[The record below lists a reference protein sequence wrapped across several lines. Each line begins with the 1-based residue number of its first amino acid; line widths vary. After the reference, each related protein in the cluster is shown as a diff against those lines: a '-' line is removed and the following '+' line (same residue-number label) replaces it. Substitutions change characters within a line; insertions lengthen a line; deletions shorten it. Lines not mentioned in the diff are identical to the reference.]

1 MKKKTNNQQKD
12 QNLSENTIKTLQ
24 DFGGS
29 VVRYNNYLE
38 ISKMF
43 RDYDARVKNK
53 QSKRT

>member
-1 MKKKTNNQQKD
+1 MKKKTNNQQD

-43 RDYDARVKNK
+43 RDYDVRVKNK